1 MLLTLVRKSRFAAM
15 AVALLAST
23 PAKAQDAVPA
33 KAPEA
38 ATAAGTV
45 TVFAAA
51 SLRNALDGIGAN
63 WTAATGNE
71 VKFSYAASGALAKQI
86 ENGAPADLFGSAD
99 LKWMEYAA
107 EKKLIKPESRVAL
120 LGNALVLVA
129 SRDTSVDLEIAPG
142 FRLAEALGD
151 SRLAMGIPGAV
162 PAGTYAREALVKLGV
177 WQQIESRTAGAENV
191 RAALAFVA
199 RGEARFGIVY
209 ATDAARDPN
218 VKVVGTFPADSHAPI
233 VYPFALTH
241 SSKNPAASA
250 FLTFLTSPQA
260 KAVFEKEGFTVLA
273 KGAS

>member
-23 PAKAQDAVPA
+23 PAKAQDAAPA

>member
-15 AVALLAST
+15 AAALLAST
-23 PAKAQDAVPA
+23 PAKAQDAPA

-63 WTAATGNE
+63 WTAATGTE

-241 SSKNPAASA
+241 SSKNPLASA

-260 KAVFEKEGFTVLA
+260 KAVFEKEGFTMLA

>member
-15 AVALLAST
+15 AAALLAST
-23 PAKAQDAVPA
+23 PAKAQDAPA

-241 SSKNPAASA
+241 SSKNPLASA

-260 KAVFEKEGFTVLA
+260 KAVFEKEGFTMLA

>member
-51 SLRNALDGIGAN
+51 SLRNALDGIGAD

-129 SRDTSVDLEIAPG
+129 SRDTSVDLESAPG

-218 VKVVGTFPADSHAPI
+218 VKVVGTFPADSHSPI

-241 SSKNPAASA
+241 SSKNPLASA

>member
-15 AVALLAST
+15 AAALLAST
-23 PAKAQDAVPA
+23 PAKAQDAPA

-51 SLRNALDGIGAN
+51 SLRNALDGIGAD

-241 SSKNPAASA
+241 SSKNPLASA